1 MSEKYT
7 EYLPVK
13 LTKIQAKKVR
23 QRARKLHQTNS
34 DIIRLLIDNLDEAV
48 YDANLNERSKT
59 KLAHA
64 AAILH
69 MNEDDLVSLLI
80 ERIDIRFIL
89 GSKPEPWNV
98 NQELRAM
105 HQEVTDF

>member
-13 LTKIQAKKVR
+13 LTKVQSKKVR
-23 QRARKLHQTNS
+23 QRAKKLHQTNS
-34 DIIRLLIDNLDEAV
+34 DIIRLLIDNLDETV
-48 YDANLNERSKT
+48 YDMNLSERSKT

-69 MNEDDLVSLLI
+69 MEEDNLISLLI

-89 GSKPEPWNV
+89 GSKPDPYNA
-98 NQELRAM
+98 NQDLRTM
-105 HQEVTDF
+105 YQDTKDF